1 MSLLLLAAAGF
12 ALAFQPGCRR
22 DLPDDSLLP
31 GDDDD
36 SSTDTGDDDDS
47 TPPVDPLAAII
58 GVFNLTNVVQDPTR
72 SYVDFSGAFGTFAS
86 IETDTLAPA
95 AYLSTFE
102 YGADAAY
109 WRSDLGG
116 FPIPSEG
123 NYEVVDLY
131 GYYPWDPLEQSWW
144 DGGPRIGVGNYL
156 TSRLDFEGVTAYQ
169 VDDPLSPGAAAWTPG
184 ASLSWTNEGGAVVV
198 ASSLPNAIPLPDAVV
213 LTSPQEGA
221 TVEAPAAHDLEVSWQ
236 PASDGSYVTVGL
248 VQDSSIAYIARV
260 PDTGQHLVP
269 SAVLSDE
276 FSEGNLELVLGR
288 TLETPLPHPQG
299 TVLFRAR
306 EERRSTIELLP
317 DVVLYPGHGQ
327 PGQTVAGSLNWY
339 AGSFDAST
347 VIELGVDDGS
357 GGLAP
362 GQVTVSSV
370 QLVEGQDW
378 RVGLSLVVDATASP
392 GARTLR
398 ITSGSQVVEVP
409 GAFTVLDLQPS
420 DTCADAEANTPLDA
434 GSFSS
439 TTAGLTND
447 ISSGYACIPW
457 SMNGTDAVYRVQMS
471 AGETLIVTANRPA
484 PGDAAL
490 ALLTECE
497 APESAVAC
505 ADNTFEGETE
515 TLVYTASVDGDYYLV
530 VDGYVF
536 SGTGQ
541 PAGPFDMQVSLEREV
556 LVPGWLAQGQTRS
569 FELTG
574 ESPWPS
580 SLQPADIDLGSNV
593 VAEAVAVGSPATSL
607 EFQATAH
614 PSAATGPRAVSVD
627 VSPTDSVIEP
637 NALWVTGWP
646 AWDSCQAAN
655 SASSIDAGSATGYGV
670 QTSSAIS
677 SIPCFQ
683 WGSTGPDV
691 LLPIDL
697 AQGQS
702 LTASVWS
709 EEDTQLYVLSDCSLP
724 ESCIAEAAADD
735 TLGGEAETISAWT
748 PATPGRYYL
757 VVDLWSVPEDPLSPW
772 AYDLTV
778 DID

>member
-1 MSLLLLAAAGF
+1 MLLLQL
-12 ALAFQPGCRR
+12 GCRR
-22 DLPDDSLLP
+22 GLPDDSVTP
-31 GDDDD
+31 ADDDD
-36 SSTDTGDDDDS
+36 SSTSDGDDA
-47 TPPVDPLAAII
+47 TAPVDPLAPVI

-72 SYVDFSGAFGTFAS
+72 SYVDFSGAFGTFTS

-116 FPIPSEG
+116 FPIPAEG
-123 NYEVVDLY
+123 AYEVVNLY
-131 GYYPWDPLEQSWW
+131 GYYPWEPLEQTWW

-156 TSRLDFEGVTAYQ
+156 TSRLDFEGVIAYQ
-169 VDDPLSPGAAAWTPG
+169 VDDPLSPGAAAWSSG
-184 ASLSWTNEGGAVVV
+184 ATLSWDNEGGAVVIA
-198 ASSLPNAIPLPDAVV
+198 ASMPDSIPLPDAVV
-213 LTSPQEGA
+213 LTSPQEGQ
-221 TVEAPAAHDLEVSWQ
+221 TVEAPRAHDLEVSWE
-236 PASDGSYVTVGL
+236 PGSDGSYVTVGL
-248 VQDSSIAYIARV
+248 IQDGSVAYIARV
-260 PDTGQHLVP
+260 PDTGQHVVP
-269 SAVLSDE
+269 SAVLSGVHGDGDFE
-276 FSEGNLELVLGR
+276 QWQFSEGELELVLGR

-299 TVLFRAR
+299 TVLFRSR
-306 EERRSTIELLP
+306 EERRATVMLLP
-317 DVVLYPGHGQ
+317 DVVIYPGYGQ

-357 GGLAP
+357 GGFAP
-362 GQVTVSSV
+362 GQVSVSNV
-370 QLVEGQDW
+370 QLVDGQPW
-378 RVGLSLVVDATASP
+378 RVGLSLIVDADAPP
-392 GARTLR
+392 GPRTLR

-409 GAFTVLDLQPS
+409 GLFTVLDLQPS
-420 DTCADAEANTPLDA
+420 DTCQDATSGPSLETGA
-434 GSFSS
+434 FSS
-439 TTAGLTND
+439 TTSGLTND

-471 AGETLIVTANRPA
+471 AGETLLVTANRPA

-490 ALLTECE
+490 ALLTDCD

-515 TLVYTASVDGDYYLV
+515 TLVYTASVDGEYYLV

-556 LVPGWLAQGQTRS
+556 LIPGWLAPGQTRS

-574 ESPWPS
+574 ESPWPTS
-580 SLQPADIDLGSNV
+580 VQPGDIDLGNDLV
-593 VAEAVAVGSPATSL
+593 VEAAAVGTPSTAL

-614 PSAATGPRAVSVD
+614 PSVATGPRTVTVD
-627 VSPTDSVIEP
+627 LGPSGNVVEP
-637 NALWVTGWP
+637 EALWITGWP
-646 AWDSCQAAN
+646 AWNSCQEAN
-655 SASSIDAGSATGYGV
+655 SATSIEPGTATGYGV
-670 QTSSAIS
+670 QTTSAIS

-697 AQGQS
+697 APGES
-702 LTASVWS
+702 LTATVWS
-709 EEDTQLYVLSDCSLP
+709 EEDAQLYVLSDCSLA
-724 ESCIAEAAADD
+724 ESCIPETAADE
-735 TLGGEAETISAWT
+735 TLEGEAETITEWT
-748 PATPGRYYL
+748 PPTPGRYFL
-757 VVDLWSVPEDPLSPW
+757 VVDLWNSPANPLDPWS
-772 AYDLTV
+772 YDLTIEV
-778 DID
+778 N